1 LECEVAVSRAEAGG
15 GEAMKRL
22 VFGMAMAVLTAGMQN
37 ARGQVPA
44 ELISYPQTILQNG
57 KILTVDDSFSTVEAL
72 AIRDGVIL
80 ATGTSQQVLRLRGPE
95 TQVVDLQGRTVIPG
109 FIATDGDGAPVAD
122 AIYKETSIGGQVLG
136 TQELKTKTEIVEYIR
151 KQVAEQPAGEPI
163 YVRVT
168 EEQPEPM
175 KMTKAD
181 LDPVSPNHPVAIS
194 VSSFDMV
201 VNSRMLTKAL
211 ELIPGGAKHPSVI
224 KDPATGQPNGQ
235 LFGHAMGVVGWDLR
249 PWPKITEDTIQ
260 EQKRLFTRRNR
271 AGQTS
276 IVGHTHGFGLSVM
289 NILYHR
295 GEMTVRYFAAHDL
308 LRANPNA
315 EAYLR
320 RLGNIVDFGLGDM
333 VTIIGAGLSPLDGNA
348 GPGSA
353 LTLLPKQNPGKSVFP
368 PNGHNVWYSYG
379 TSRGDINRE
388 QTEWKNL
395 QVAIKY
401 GWNTTSIHNVG
412 DMATQLW
419 LDGIEQGL
427 GQPDLVMRPQFRPF
441 GSDHNLFSMP
451 EQYDQIKRLDF
462 RRGLGKFQSGGAAD
476 SAELYGDRIHDVQP
490 VTEFIR
496 QGMAVHLEGADFGTL
511 EQYIT
516 RRDERGLIWGPDYAV
531 DRPTA
536 LRMGTIWAA
545 RYIGEEKNLGSLEPG
560 KKADLVVLGE
570 DYLTVPAERISEIPV
585 VATLVGGKVVY
596 GSL

>member
-1 LECEVAVSRAEAGG
+1 
-15 GEAMKRL
+15 
-22 VFGMAMAVLTAGMQN
+22 MAVLAAGMRN
-37 ARGQVPA
+37 APAQVPA

-57 KILTVDDSFSTVEAL
+57 KILTVDENFSVAEAV

-80 ATGTSQQVLRLRGPE
+80 ATGTSQNILRLRGPA
-95 TQVVDLQGRTVIPG
+95 TNVVDLQGKTVIPG

-122 AIYKETSIGGQVLG
+122 AIYKETSIGGKVLG
-136 TQELKTKTEIVEYIR
+136 TQQDLKTKAAIVEFIR
-151 KQVAEQPAGEPI
+151 KQVAERPAGESI
-163 YVRVT
+163 FVRVA

-181 LDPVSPNHPVAIS
+181 LDPASPNHPVAIS

-201 VNSRMLTKAL
+201 VNSRMLEKAL
-211 ELIPGGAKHPSVI
+211 EMVPGGARHPSVI
-224 KDPATGQPNGQ
+224 KDSATGQPNGQ

-249 PWPKITEDTIQ
+249 PWPAITEEIIQ
-260 EQKRLFTRRNR
+260 EQKDLFTRRNR
-271 AGQTS
+271 SGQTS

-295 GEMTVRYFAAHDL
+295 DEMTVRYYAAHDL

-333 VTIIGAGLSPLDGNA
+333 VTIVGAGLSPLDGNA

-353 LTLLPKQNPGKSVFP
+353 LTIAPKQNPGKSIFP
-368 PNGHNVWYSYG
+368 PNGHNVWYSFG
-379 TSRGDINRE
+379 TTRGDINRE

-412 DMATQLW
+412 DLATQIW

-427 GQPDLVMRPQFRPF
+427 SQPDLVMRPQFRPF
-441 GSDHNLFSMP
+441 GSDHNLFSNP
-451 EQYDQIKRLDF
+451 DQYEQMKKLDF
-462 RRGLGKFQSGGAAD
+462 RRGLGKFQSGGAAE

-490 VTEFIR
+490 VTDLIR
-496 QGMAVHLEGADFGTL
+496 SGMAVHLEGADFGTL

-516 RRDERGLIWGPDYAV
+516 RRDERGLVWGPDYAV

-545 RYIGEEKNLGSLEPG
+545 YFIGEDKNLGSLEKG
-560 KKADLVVLGE
+560 KKADMVVLGE
-570 DYLTVPAERISEIPV
+570 DYLTAPAEQISEIPIL
-585 VATLVGGKVVY
+585 ATLVGGKVVY